1 MKKLLI
7 LTVAF
12 AAVGWVRA
20 ADLKLQSDLSAFGQA
35 TQQESMAA
43 AVGEAQKTVVVPVSQ
58 GEPVAVEVVRAGLRW
73 ERIHC
78 ASRHHR
84 HYRHECYVGGRI
96 LRVQSVHRASRECH
110 GGTYGHGWDYVWVS
124 HGCSATFTLLI
135 AD

>member
-1 MKKLLI
+1 MKKLLM

-12 AAVGWVRA
+12 AAVGWARA

-35 TQQESMAA
+35 TQQEGMAV
-43 AVGEAQKTVVVPVSQ
+43 AVGEAQKAAVVPVAQ
-58 GEPVAVEVVRAGLRW
+58 GEPVAVETVRAGLRW

-84 HYRHECYVGGRI
+84 HRHECYVGGRI
-96 LRVQSVHRASRECH
+96 LRVQSVHRTSHACH
-110 GGTYGHGWDYVWVS
+110 AGTYGHGWNHVWVS
-124 HGCSATFTLLI
+124 HGCSATFSLLI